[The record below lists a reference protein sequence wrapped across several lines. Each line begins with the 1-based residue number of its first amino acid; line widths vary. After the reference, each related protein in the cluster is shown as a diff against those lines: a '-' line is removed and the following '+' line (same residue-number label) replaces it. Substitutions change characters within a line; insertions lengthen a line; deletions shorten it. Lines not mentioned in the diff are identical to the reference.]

1 MFPNLSL
8 FFYISISAWRMFLLC
23 FSRSYQASHF
33 EHFEASGLSPELIL
47 LLPSA
52 HSTPSLHIWHI
63 TNEIHV
69 SFIQPLP
76 SQSQFHTRIYLAV
89 YGEVHLISS
98 IKTSESCESSFTHLF
113 SAQVL

>member
-8 FFYISISAWRMFLLC
+8 FFYISISAC
-23 FSRSYQASHF
+23 FCSALAGPRQASHF

-89 YGEVHLISS
+89 YGEVNLISS
-98 IKTSESCESSFTHLF
+98 IKNSESCESSFTHLLT
-113 SAQVL
+113 AQVL